1 MGSPGT
7 PHQPAPQPAGMEA
20 RQWCGDLR
28 PADGGRTVTLCG
40 WVDRRRDHGGVI
52 FIDLRDR
59 SGTVQ
64 ITVDPELAGSDP
76 AAREA
81 FAAAFETASHLR
93 NETVLQVSGRLRE
106 RPAESINERL
116 ATGQVEV
123 VASAI
128 TVLNAVK
135 GNLPFPVS
143 VHDEENTREE
153 LRLRHRYLDLRRE
166 RMNGNLRLR
175 HQVVKTIRAFLA
187 GAGPA
192 EAGEGFIEVET
203 PVLTRS
209 TPEGARDYLVPSR
222 VCGGEWFA
230 LPQSPQ
236 LFKQLLMVGGLER
249 YYQIARC
256 FRDEDLRAD
265 RQPEFTQLDMEMSFL
280 DQEQIL
286 ALNERL
292 IAAIWKQ
299 VKGVELP
306 RPFPRLSW
314 HEAMER
320 YGTDRPDTRYGLELV
335 TVSDL
340 VAGMGFK
347 VFSGAVAAGGAVKV
361 LPVPGGNAAIS
372 NVRIKPGGDVFS
384 EAQKAGAGGLA
395 FIRVRENG
403 EIDTIG
409 AIKDNL
415 SPEVKAELLARTGA
429 QPGTL
434 LLFGAGDTAT
444 VNKAL
449 DRVRQFLARELAL
462 VPKDPRAGTSQGA
475 ASGAE
480 GAEAGAAEAA
490 ASEGWHFL
498 WVVDFPMFDYNAE
511 EQRYEALH
519 HPFCAP
525 NAEDLGDDPA
535 QWAAKL
541 PGARA
546 QAYDLVLN
554 GLELGGGS
562 LRIHDSALQRQ
573 VLQTIGL
580 PLEEAE
586 RQFGFLLEALD
597 MGAPPHGG
605 IAFGLDRMTML
616 LAGEESIRDTI
627 AFPKTQQARCLMTQA
642 PAGVAGKQLEELHV
656 ASTWTEEA

>member
-1 MGSPGT
+1 MRSHG
-7 PHQPAPQPAGMEA
+7 
-20 RQWCGDLR
+20 CGDLR
-28 PADGGRTVTLCG
+28 ADHAGQTVQLCG
-40 WVDRRRDHGGVI
+40 WVDRSRDHGGVI

-59 SGTVQ
+59 SGSVQ
-64 ITVDPELAGSDP
+64 ITVDPELASADASLQ
-76 AAREA
+76 AAC
-81 FAAAFETASHLR
+81 AAAFATASHLR
-93 NETVLQVSGRLRE
+93 NETVIQVQGTLRA
-106 RPAESINERL
+106 RPAASLNERL
-116 ATGQVEV
+116 ATGAIEV
-123 VASAI
+123 LASSI

-135 GNLPFPVS
+135 GTLPFPVS

-153 LRLRHRYLDLRRE
+153 LRLRHRYLDLRRA
-166 RMNGNLRLR
+166 RMNHNLRLR
-175 HQVVKTIRAFLA
+175 HRTVQAIRAFV
-187 GAGPA
+187 
-192 EAGEGFIEVET
+192 EAEGFIEVET

-265 RQPEFTQLDMEMSFL
+265 RQPEFTQLDMELSFV

-286 ALNERL
+286 DLNERL
-292 IAAIWKQ
+292 IAAIWKA
-299 VKGVELP
+299 VKGIELP
-306 RPFPRLSW
+306 LPFPRLTW

-320 YGTDRPDTRYGLELV
+320 YGTDRPDTRYGMELV

-340 VAGMGFK
+340 VADMGFK
-347 VFSGAVAAGGAVKV
+347 VFSGAVAAGGSVKV
-361 LPVPGGNAAIS
+361 LPVPGGNEAIS

-403 EIDTIG
+403 EIDSIG

-415 SPEVKAELLARTGA
+415 SEAKKAELLERTGA
-429 QPGTL
+429 KPGTL

-449 DRVRQFLARELAL
+449 DRVRQYLARELGL
-462 VPKDPRAGTSQGA
+462 VPKDRDNDR
-475 ASGAE
+475 
-480 GAEAGAAEAA
+480 
-490 ASEGWHFL
+490 WNFL
-498 WVVDFPMFDYNAE
+498 WVVDFPMFEFNAGE
-511 EQRYEALH
+511 NRLEALH

-525 NAEDLGDDPA
+525 NSADLGDDPA
-535 QWAAKL
+535 QWATTL
-541 PGARA
+541 PTARA

-573 VLQTIGL
+573 VLEAIGL

-586 RQFGFLLEALD
+586 RQFGFLMEALD

-605 IAFGLDRMTML
+605 IAFGLDRLVML

-627 AFPKTQQARCLMTQA
+627 AFPKTQQARCLMTRA
-642 PAGVAGKQLEELHV
+642 PADVAVKQLEELHV
-656 ASTWTEEA
+656 ASTWVEQED

>member
-1 MGSPGT
+1 MRSHG
-7 PHQPAPQPAGMEA
+7 
-20 RQWCGDLR
+20 CGDLR
-28 PADGGRTVTLCG
+28 SDATGQAVSLCG

-64 ITVDPELAGSDP
+64 ITVDPDLSP
-76 AAREA
+76 AA
-81 FAAAFETASHLR
+81 FAVAERLR
-93 NETVLQVSGRLRE
+93 NETVLKVSGAVRD
-106 RPAESINERL
+106 RPAESRNERL
-116 ATGQVEV
+116 ATGAVEV
-123 VASAI
+123 LAAAI
-128 TVLNAVK
+128 EVLNEVR

-143 VHDEENTREE
+143 VHDDTPVREE

-166 RMNGNLRLR
+166 RMNSNLRLR
-175 HQVVKTIRAFLA
+175 AQTIQAARRFLE
-187 GAGPA
+187 A
-192 EAGEGFIEVET
+192 ENFIEVET

-236 LFKQLLMVGGLER
+236 LFKQLLMVGGIER
-249 YYQIARC
+249 YYQVARC

-265 RQPEFTQLDMEMSFL
+265 RQPEFTQLDMEMSFME
-280 DQEQIL
+280 QEQIL
-286 ALNERL
+286 QLNERL
-292 IAAIWKQ
+292 ITTIWRA
-299 VKGVELP
+299 VKGIELHSAPDGGDQPFVELP
-306 RPFPRLSW
+306 SPFPRLTW
-314 HEAMER
+314 HEAMDR
-320 YGTDRPDTRYGLELV
+320 YGTDRPDTRYGLEL
-335 TVSDL
+335 TDVSDI
-340 VAGMGFK
+340 VASSGFK
-347 VFSGAVAAGGAVKV
+347 VFSGAVAAGGSVKCIAI
-361 LPVPGGNAAIS
+361 PGGNEAIS

-384 EAQKAGAGGLA
+384 EATTAGAGGLA
-395 FIRVRENG
+395 FIRVREGG
-403 EIDTIG
+403 EIDSIG

-415 SPEVKAELLARTGA
+415 SAEGKAELLRRTGA
-429 QPGTL
+429 EPGTL

-462 VPKDPRAGTSQGA
+462 VP
-475 ASGAE
+475 ASGAG
-480 GAEAGAAEAA
+480 GA
-490 ASEGWHFL
+490 WNFL
-498 WVVDFPMFDYNAE
+498 WVVDFPMFEFNAE
-511 EQRYEALH
+511 ENRLEALH

-525 NAEDLGDDPA
+525 NAADLGVDPA
-535 QWAAKL
+535 AWPTTL
-541 PGARA
+541 PTARA

-562 LRIHDSALQRQ
+562 LRIHDAALQKQ

-586 RQFGFLLEALD
+586 RQFGFLIEALD

-605 IAFGLDRMTML
+605 IAFGLDRMVML

-627 AFPKTQQARCLMTQA
+627 AFPKTQQARCLLTQA
-642 PAGVAGKQLEELHV
+642 PADVSPRQLEDLHV
-656 ASTWTEEA
+656 ASTWVEEEG